1 MTTKARIRFATLA
14 MLAIA
19 MIVPVIAYGRDSG
32 EPRTERRI
40 EALVSLGT
48 SFTFQ
53 GRLTDAGVPANG
65 VYDLNFYLYDALAGG
80 SQVGPVQTTGDVTV
94 SAGLFTVT
102 LNFGDVFHGA
112 QYYLDIQVRP
122 GASVGAYTI
131 LSPREPIGAV
141 PNASYALEAGSLQ
154 LPFSAS
160 QNSTTPLLTLTN
172 TGTGGASS
180 AIFAETNSTASNAE
194 AITGRVTSTSPGGSS
209 AGVRGINE
217 GTAGFGTGVTGS
229 HAGSGWGVFGFAPG
243 GLGVLGQTETGTG
256 VRGSSESGTGG
267 YFTSSSGNA
276 LEVVGPIKVSG
287 SKPAAFTHTATA
299 LNTSNHTTIIDN
311 PATNDNPTAI
321 VIFSQFW
328 EGTYNPHAV
337 GVFYA
342 LGKWRIFNEDFAS
355 IPLNAKFNVLVINQ

>member
-1 MTTKARIRFATLA
+1 MSTKARIRFAALA

-65 VYDLNFYLYDALAGG
+65 VYDLNFYLYDAAAGG
-80 SQVGPVQTTGDVTV
+80 SQVGPVQTKGDVTV

-112 QYYLDIQVRP
+112 QFYLDIQVRP
-122 GASVGAYTI
+122 GTSTGAYTI

-141 PNASYALEAGSLQ
+141 PNASYASTAGGLDLPIDTATSVNGSL
-154 LPFSAS
+154 FRIE
-160 QNSTTPLLTLTN
+160 N
-172 TGTGGASS
+172 
-180 AIFAETNSTASNAE
+180 
-194 AITGRVTSTSPGGSS
+194 TSTEPNSVGIVGETKSSGGSAAGVVGRAISGAAGAS

-217 GTAGFGTGVTGS
+217 STGS
-229 HAGSGWGVFGFAPG
+229 PSW
-243 GLGVLGQTETGTG
+243 GVLGQTAGSGYG
-256 VRGSSESGTGG
+256 VQGGSVSGPGVFG
-267 YFTSSSGNA
+267 VSLSGPGVVASSLSGNA
-276 LEVVGPIKVSG
+276 LEVSGPIKVSG

-299 LNTSNHTTIIDN
+299 LNISNHVTIIDN
-311 PATNDNPTAI
+311 PATNNNPTAI
-321 VIFSQFW
+321 VIFSQYW

-342 LGKWRIFNEDFAS
+342 LGKWRIFNEDSAAM
-355 IPLNAKFNVLVINQ
+355 PVNAEFNVLVINQ